1 MIYKGLA
8 MSTATKNIDILK
20 QLFNNLSEKEKQLF
34 LGDISGQNSL
44 EKVIA
49 AKEVSKCPH
58 CDSTH
63 FVKNGTKCNN
73 QRYLCRDCKK
83 SFVEQTGTILYNSQK
98 GIEVWEKYIHCMIE
112 KYPLRKCAKICDIN
126 LATAFAWRHK
136 ILDALQNM
144 MTDVELDGVVQADET
159 FTAISYKG
167 NHKSFKLPR
176 TAYKRGT
183 KASKRGLS
191 TEKVCVPCA
200 VNLDGLSVAKI
211 SNLGKPSL
219 KDLQKVLD
227 GNISKNSVFVTD
239 SLRPYQKLSLDMELN
254 HIRVP
259 TKKRSKGLFNIQT
272 VNSYHSRLKDL
283 ITHRFKGVSTKYL
296 NNYLV
301 YHNFVNFAKG
311 TTESKESILL
321 AFIRNTLCTSKT
333 IDISTRPAIPV

>member
-1 MIYKGLA
+1 
-8 MSTATKNIDILK
+8 MSTTTKNIDILK

-49 AKEVSKCPH
+49 PKEVSKCPH
-58 CDSTH
+58 CDSTN

-112 KYPLRKCAKICDIN
+112 KYPLRKCAKICGIN
-126 LATAFAWRHK
+126 LATAFAWRHT
-136 ILDALQNM
+136 ILDALQSM

-159 FTAISYKG
+159 FTAVSYKG

-191 TEKVCVPCA
+191 TEKVCIPCA

-219 KDLQKVLD
+219 KNLQKVLN

-239 SLRPYQKLSLDMELN
+239 SLCPYQKLSLDMELN
-254 HIRVP
+254 HIRIT
-259 TKKRSKGLFNIQT
+259 TKKRSNGLFNIQT
-272 VNSYHSRLKDL
+272 VNSYHRRLKDL
-283 ITHRFKGVSTKYL
+283 ITHRFKGVATKYL

-311 TTESKESILL
+311 SSESKESILL
-321 AFIRNTLCTSKT
+321 DFIRNTLCTSKT
-333 IDISTRPAIPV
+333 IDISTRPVIPL

>member
-1 MIYKGLA
+1 
-8 MSTATKNIDILK
+8 
-20 QLFNNLSEKEKQLF
+20 
-34 LGDISGQNSL
+34 
-44 EKVIA
+44 
-49 AKEVSKCPH
+49 
-58 CDSTH
+58 
-63 FVKNGTKCNN
+63 
-73 QRYLCRDCKK
+73 
-83 SFVEQTGTILYNSQK
+83 
-98 GIEVWEKYIHCMIE
+98 MIE
-112 KYPLRKCAKICDIN
+112 KYPLRKCAKICGIN

-136 ILDALQNM
+136 ILDALQSM

-159 FTAISYKG
+159 FTAVSYKG

-191 TEKVCVPCA
+191 TEKVCIPCA

-219 KDLQKVLD
+219 KNLQKVLN

-254 HIRVP
+254 HIRIA
-259 TKKRSKGLFNIQT
+259 TKKRSNGLFNIQM
-272 VNSYHSRLKDL
+272 VNNYHSRLKGL
-283 ITHRFKGVSTKYL
+283 ITHRFKGVATKYL

-311 TTESKESILL
+311 SAEGKGSNI
-321 AFIRNTLCTSKT
+321 
-333 IDISTRPAIPV
+333 TRLHSYHAMYKQDERYSYSSCCAHINKQKFNQ